1 VTQDRTNL
9 GIRAFREVLGFTW
22 RHWRRHTGLTA
33 VTATALISAT
43 VADVLM
49 PTFAG
54 RLVDAVDALA
64 IDRNA
69 ARHAA
74 LMALAGIMVIGLVM
88 IVLRHLAFLGII
100 RLSLHTMTAMAREAF
115 WRVQRFSTEWHAN
128 SFAGSIVRKVGR
140 GMWAMD
146 LLNDTLLIAL
156 LPSVVVLL
164 GSTVLLGLRWPAMGA
179 VVAIGAALYLA
190 LSVAGTLAYVAPTAR
205 LSNRWDTRIGGVLAD
220 AIGCNAVVKAFG
232 AEAREDALL
241 AGVLA
246 RWQRRTMRNWTRAT
260 NSGTAQ
266 LGTLLVLRAAVILTV
281 LVLCWHGRATPG
293 DVAYVLAAYF
303 VIHGYLRDVGH
314 HITNLQRSINEMEEV
329 VALQSEPLGVEDC
342 AGARQIRIGNG
353 AVRFDR
359 VTFRYGAHP
368 QPLFQDLSLVIQ
380 AGERVGLVGHS
391 GSGKSTF
398 VRLVQRLYDVTEG
411 RILIDGQDIAAVT
424 QASLRAQI
432 AIVAQDPV
440 LFHRSLAENI
450 AYARPGAA
458 PAEIEQAARLANAHD
473 FIARLPRGYATLVG
487 ERGVKLSGGERQRVA
502 LARAFLA
509 DAPILI
515 LDEATSSLDSESEAL
530 IQQAIERLL
539 AGRTAIV
546 IAHRLSTVRALDRI
560 LVFDRGRVAEQGDHA
575 RLLAQPDGIYRR
587 LFERQVLAL
596 TEVGADHSVS
606 GTPSAPLP
614 LFAGLGREERTEVAE
629 PSDAG

>member
-1 VTQDRTNL
+1 MRPFQD
-9 GIRAFREVLGFTW
+9 VLGFTW
-22 RHWRRHTGLTA
+22 RHWRRHPGLTA
-33 VTATALISAT
+33 ATAAALIGAT

-54 RLVDAVDALA
+54 RLVDAVGAITADRDAARRAALA
-64 IDRNA
+64 
-69 ARHAA
+69 A
-74 LMALAGIMVIGLVM
+74 LGAILALGLVM
-88 IVLRHLAFLGII
+88 LVLRHLAFLGII
-100 RLSLHTMTAMAREAF
+100 RLSLRIMTAMAREAF

-128 SFAGSIVRKVGR
+128 TFSGSIVRKITR

-179 VVAIGAALYLA
+179 VVVVGATLYLA
-190 LSVAGTLAYVAPTAR
+190 LAVTGTLTYVAPTAR
-205 LSNRWDTRIGGVLAD
+205 LSNHWDTRIGGALAD

-232 AEAREDALL
+232 AETREDAML
-241 AGVLA
+241 AGMLA
-246 RWQRRTMRNWTRAT
+246 RWQLRTRRTWTRGT
-260 NSGTAQ
+260 NSGTVQ
-266 LGTLLVLRAAVILTV
+266 LSALLVLRAAVILTV
-281 LVLCWHGRATPG
+281 LVLCWHDRATPG

-303 VIHGYLRDVGH
+303 VIHGYLRDVGY
-314 HITNLQRSINEMEEV
+314 HIANMQRAVNEMEEV
-329 VALQSEPLGVEDC
+329 VALQREPLGVSDRID
-342 AGARQIRIGNG
+342 ARPIRIGAG
-353 AVRFDR
+353 AVLFDR

-368 QPLFQDLSLVIQ
+368 DPLFQALTLAIG

-391 GSGKSTF
+391 GSGKTTF
-398 VRLVQRLYDVTEG
+398 VRLVQRLYDVTDG

-424 QASLRAQI
+424 QISLRAQI
-432 AIVAQDPV
+432 AIVPQEPV

-450 AYARPGAA
+450 AYARPGASA
-458 PAEIEQAARLANAHD
+458 AEIEQAARLANAHD

-509 DAPILI
+509 NAPILI

-530 IQQAIERLL
+530 IQEAIERLL
-539 AGRTAIV
+539 SGRTAIV

-560 LVFDRGRVAEQGDHA
+560 LVFDRGRVVEQGNHA

-596 TEVGADHSVS
+596 TEVGADQPVMI
-606 GTPSAPLP
+606 T
-614 LFAGLGREERTEVAE
+614 
-629 PSDAG
+629 